1 MEDLLVL
8 TNLYIDNFKAFNRF
22 KIHFKQYLT
31 VLIGTNA
38 VGKSS
43 VLQAIDL
50 LYYFATNNLDGYLS
64 KHNWKASEL
73 KGKSSRSKRNI
84 NFSVHFRVDNH
95 ELEWSFTLVARKD
108 ELICMKERVLETKTN
123 AVLLLKDT
131 KNMRWFDSAKGDF
144 QEFPE
149 IQLKGSM
156 LSLIGSSQEEFVHR
170 FPQLS
175 SLKKNVLSIKSF
187 ESLSPEHMRKTSRY
201 DANDLGLGGERLGAF
216 LHTLPNEKKSLINKK
231 LKNYYPYFEAINTKK
246 RQYGHV
252 QLNIGEKL
260 PNISAYNVNANYISD
275 GLLRI
280 IALVSLEALDD
291 DHRILLLDEI
301 EDGIN
306 PNLAAELVDN
316 LRRIGKNKQ
325 IIVTTHSPVI
335 LNYFD
340 KESIVFLWRDREGRV
355 KSQNMFESPKLSEEL
370 KFMNAGEIWLNFDPE
385 EIEDAL
391 EKTLD
396 DGEDHD
402 D

>member
-1 MEDLLVL
+1 ML
-8 TNLYIDNFKAFNRF
+8 TNLYIDNFKSFNKFR
-22 KIHFKQYLT
+22 IHFKQFLT

-50 LYYFATNNLDGYLS
+50 LYYFATNNLDDYLA
-64 KHNWKASEL
+64 KHNWKALEL
-73 KGKSSRSKRNI
+73 KGKSSRLKRNI
-84 NFSVHFRVDNH
+84 RFSVHFCIDNH

-108 ELICMKERVLETKTN
+108 ELVCTKERVLETETH
-123 AVLLLKDT
+123 AILLLKDT
-131 KNMRWFDSAKGDF
+131 KNMRWFDCVKDDF

-156 LSLIGSSQEEFVHR
+156 LSLIGSSQEDFVNR

-175 SLKKNVLSIKSF
+175 ALKENVLSIKSF
-187 ESLSPEHMRKTSRY
+187 ELLSPENMRRTSRY
-201 DANDLGLGGERLGAF
+201 DANDLGVGGERLGAF
-216 LHTLPNEKKSLINKK
+216 LHTLPNEKKALINKK
-231 LKNYYPYFEAINTKK
+231 LKDYYPYFEAINTKK
-246 RQYGHV
+246 KQYGHV

-325 IIVTTHSPVI
+325 IIATTHSPVI

-340 KESIVFLWRDREGRV
+340 KESIVFMWRDGEGRV
-355 KSQNMFESPKLSEEL
+355 KSQNMFVSPKLSNEL
-370 KFMNAGEIWLNFDPE
+370 KFMNAGEIWLNFEPE
-385 EIEDAL
+385 EIEGAL
-391 EKTLD
+391 EKTLG
-396 DGEDHD
+396 DGEDD
-402 D
+402 DD